1 MTLTLLLLGVGILML
16 LRVPVAFSL
25 LIPSLGYIYLAKGIT
40 FTIVLQRMTSGI
52 DSFPLLAVPLFIF
65 MGNIANQSGITDRLF
80 NFANVALGHI
90 RGSLGY
96 VNVAASVVFSWMS
109 GSAMADAAGL
119 GKLEVP
125 AMLKRGYDKNFS
137 VGLTAASSVIGPI
150 MPPSITAVVYGV
162 VSGASIGGLFVAGII
177 PALLIAA
184 VLSVWVYGYARNKPH
199 LRSSR
204 ATRHE
209 LASAGGSA
217 FLALL
222 TPMIVLGGILGGVFT
237 PTEAAGAAALY
248 MVVLGLAY
256 RTLKWA
262 DFRNIFVS
270 TASTTGV
277 VMFIV
282 ASASVFGWVLGREQV
297 PQTLTTSILSLTDS
311 PIVFLILLN
320 IVLLIVG
327 MILEPNSAILIIVPV
342 ILPAA
347 AALDISPIHLGSVV
361 ILNLMIGLL
370 TPPVGLVLYVLSSV
384 TNIPF
389 SQVARGTL
397 PFLVPLILILILVTF
412 IPALTMWLPSIFGLT

>member
-1 MTLTLLLLGVGILML
+1 MTLLLLLSAVGILML

-25 LIPSLGYIYLAKGIT
+25 LIPSVAYIATAQGIT

-65 MGNIANQSGITDRLF
+65 MGNVANQAGITDRLF
-80 NFANVALGHI
+80 NFAQVALGHI

-96 VNVAASVVFSWMS
+96 VNVAASVLFSWMS

-125 AMLKRGYDKNFS
+125 AMLKRGYDEKFS

-177 PALLIAA
+177 PALMIAA
-184 VLSVWVYGYARNKPH
+184 ILSLSVYMYARDKPH
-199 LRSSR
+199 LKSPR
-204 ATRHE
+204 ATGKE
-209 LASAGGSA
+209 LASAGASA
-217 FLALL
+217 SFALF
-222 TPMIVLGGILGGVFT
+222 TPVIVLGGILGGVFT
-237 PTEAAGAAALY
+237 PTEAAGAAVLY
-248 MVVLGLAY
+248 MVALGIGY
-256 RTLKWA
+256 RTLGLN
-262 DFRNIFVS
+262 DVRTIFAS
-270 TASTTGV
+270 TAATTGV

-282 ASASVFGWVLGREQV
+282 ASAAIFGWVLGREQV
-297 PQTLTTSILSLTDS
+297 PQLLTEAILGLTDS
-311 PIVFLILLN
+311 PIVFLLLLN
-320 IVLLIVG
+320 VVLLVLG
-327 MILEPNSAILIIVPV
+327 MILEPNSAILIVVPV

-347 AALDISPIHLGSVV
+347 AAFDISPIHLGTII

-384 TNIPF
+384 THIPF
-389 SQVARGTL
+389 SRVALGTA
-397 PFLVPLILILILVTF
+397 PFLIPLIIILLLVTF
-412 IPALTMWLPSIFGLT
+412 IPGLTMWLPTLFGLA

>member
-1 MTLTLLLLGVGILML
+1 MTLILLLSGVGALML
-16 LRVPVAFSL
+16 LRIPVAFSL
-25 LIPSLGYIYLAKGIT
+25 LIPSLAYIATAKGIT

-65 MGNIANQSGITDRLF
+65 MGNVANQAGITDRLF
-80 NFANVALGHI
+80 NFAQVALGHI

-96 VNVAASVVFSWMS
+96 VNVAASVLFSWMS

-125 AMLKRGYDKNFS
+125 AMLKRGYDEKFS

-177 PALLIAA
+177 PALMIAGI
-184 VLSVWVYGYARNKPH
+184 LSLWVYFHARNKPH
-199 LRSSR
+199 LKSPR
-204 ATRHE
+204 ASWKQ
-209 LASAGGSA
+209 LSNAGGSA
-217 FLALL
+217 SLALL
-222 TPMIVLGGILGGVFT
+222 TPVIVLGGILGGFFT
-237 PTEAAGAAALY
+237 PTEAAGAAVLY
-248 MVVLGLAY
+248 MIVLGLAY
-256 RTLKWA
+256 RTLGWSSL
-262 DFRNIFVS
+262 RSILVS
-270 TASTTGV
+270 TAATTGV

-282 ASASVFGWVLGREQV
+282 ASASIFGWVLGREQV
-297 PQTLTTSILSLTDS
+297 PQLLTQSILALTDN
-311 PIVFLILLN
+311 PLIFLLLLN
-320 IVLLIVG
+320 VLLLLLG
-327 MILEPNSAILIIVPV
+327 MILEPNSAILIVVPV

-347 AALDISPIHLGSVV
+347 AVFDISPIHLGSVV

-389 SQVARGTL
+389 TRVAQGTS
-397 PFLVPLILILILVTF
+397 PFLVPLLVILALVTF
-412 IPALTMWLPSIFGLT
+412 LPALTTWLPGMFGLS

>member
-1 MTLTLLLLGVGILML
+1 
-16 LRVPVAFSL
+16 
-25 LIPSLGYIYLAKGIT
+25 
-40 FTIVLQRMTSGI
+40 
-52 DSFPLLAVPLFIF
+52 
-65 MGNIANQSGITDRLF
+65 
-80 NFANVALGHI
+80 
-90 RGSLGY
+90 
-96 VNVAASVVFSWMS
+96 MS

-125 AMLKRGYDKNFS
+125 AMLKRGYDAKFA

-162 VSGASIGGLFVAGII
+162 VSGASIGGLFIAGII

-184 VLSVWVYGYARNKPH
+184 ILSICVYFYARNKPH
-199 LRSSR
+199 LKSER
-204 ATRHE
+204 ASLKELTR
-209 LASAGGSA
+209 AGGTAS
-217 FLALL
+217 LALM
-222 TPMIVLGGILGGVFT
+222 TPLIVLGGILGGFFT

-256 RTLKWA
+256 RTLKWSN
-262 DFRNIFVS
+262 FRNIFVS
-270 TASTTGV
+270 TAATTGV

-297 PQTLTTSILSLTDS
+297 PQQLTQSILSLTDN

-320 IVLLIVG
+320 VLLLVVG

-342 ILPAA
+342 ILPATA
-347 AALDISPIHLGSVV
+347 AFDISPIHLGSIV

-384 TNIPF
+384 TGIPF
-389 SQVARGTL
+389 SRVARGTA
-397 PFLVPLILILILVTF
+397 PFLVPLIIILMLVTF
-412 IPALTMWLPSIFGLT
+412 IPALTMWLPGLFGLT